1 MTVWPWLR
9 RLWPARLAGQLIA
22 LLLLALILAQAI
34 SFGIFLDQRRLAVA
48 AANRLQILSR
58 TASIVRLLE
67 DTPPAVHE
75 QILHT
80 ASTPLLRFWL
90 ADTSAVDPADAENR
104 DNRLQ
109 QILAGHLAGVGVD
122 EVLVDW
128 RDDDGWG
135 AWWRSAKPRR
145 ASARTVGA
153 DAGDD
158 RRS

>member
-1 MTVWPWLR
+1 MRRIWLRLR
-9 RLWPARLAGQLIA
+9 RLWPSRLAGQLIA

-34 SFGIFLDQRRLAVA
+34 SFWIFLDQRRQAVQ

-90 ADTSAVDPADAENR
+90 ADASAVDPTDA
-104 DNRLQ
+104 DNRGQ
-109 QILAGHLAGVGVD
+109 QPAADPGRSPGRGRDRGSAGRLA
-122 EVLVDW
+122 
-128 RDDDGWG
+128 
-135 AWWRSAKPRR
+135 RR
-145 ASARTVGA
+145 
-153 DAGDD
+153 
-158 RRS
+158 